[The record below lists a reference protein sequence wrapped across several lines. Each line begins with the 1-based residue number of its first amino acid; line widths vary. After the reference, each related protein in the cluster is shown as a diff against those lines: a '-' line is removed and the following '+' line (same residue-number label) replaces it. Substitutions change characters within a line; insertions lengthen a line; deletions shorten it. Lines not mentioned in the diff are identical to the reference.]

1 MEKTRNRLKELRQK
15 AGYSQAELAQRAGTA
30 QSHIANIENGKR
42 DIDFEL
48 AERLAKALGVKP
60 YELMPL
66 EWQPQPIT
74 PAEQAILDMIR
85 KTTTADNS
93 QAETPKAE

>member
-1 MEKTRNRLKELRQK
+1 MPETKNRLKELRQK
-15 AGYSQAELAQRAGTA
+15 AGLTQSELAYRAGMK

-48 AERLAKALGVKP
+48 AKKIADALGVKP
-60 YELMPL
+60 YELMPA

-74 PAEQAILDMIR
+74 PAEQQILDMIR
-85 KTTTADNS
+85 KTTTPDNTQS
-93 QAETPKAE
+93 EISKAE